1 MDIIENELFEK
12 SVMQLSRGIQLTQQQ
27 RHAVQ
32 CLLVNPS
39 TDEVEAPA
47 AAQDDTE
54 SDGNRSES
62 YSEVLKRKLKRQKR
76 ETGAE
81 QARKN
86 LYVNLDTLPGT
97 SVNCERLFSQ
107 AKLILTDTRK
117 RTSPDL
123 FEALLLLKVN
133 ATYWNQFS
141 VAEAMGT
148 MDRSS
153 VHNSNASDDDDNS
166 VALKEL
172 HVTEIVL

>member
-1 MDIIENELFEK
+1 M
-12 SVMQLSRGIQLTQQQ
+12 SLSQSFNWWSR
-27 RHAVQ
+27 
-32 CLLVNPS
+32 S
-39 TDEVEAPA
+39 TC
-47 AAQDDTE
+47 
-54 SDGNRSES
+54 RSTRS

-107 AKLILTDTRK
+107 AKFILTDTRK
-117 RTSPDL
+117 RTSPNL

-153 VHNSNASDDDDNS
+153 VHNSNARSRL
-166 VALKEL
+166 LKTP
-172 HVTEIVL
+172 VYINYISFSTSTEISFDRNSQATSDAIVRSAISTIFVIRTHLTLLYIVLD